1 LTVKAKYG
9 IHFNLDS
16 GDGKELEG
24 EHMVASALMVLGTG
38 SHVGKSLITAA
49 LCRIL
54 AQEGYRVAPFKAQN
68 MALNSAAT
76 PDGFEIGRAQAMQ
89 AEAAG
94 VAPAADMNP
103 ILMKPSSHTSS
114 QIIVQGRVWGQ
125 LSAADYHLHR
135 VEEFFP
141 AVLESYR
148 RLAAD
153 YEIIVLEGAGSPAE
167 INLKAHD
174 IVNMRMAEA
183 AEASCLLL
191 GDIDRGGV
199 FASLLGTLEL
209 LEERERRRIRGY
221 LINKF
226 RGDVTLLQPGIEMVK
241 TRMAIPC
248 VGVIPYLPD
257 VGLDEE
263 DGVAV
268 EDRKT
273 AARMWRDNDDTLD
286 RRLRVGV
293 IALPH
298 MSNFT
303 DFDALAAE
311 PSVALAYLSR
321 ANEVAD
327 ADVVIIPGSKQT
339 ISDLQWLEFEG
350 FAGAIQQH
358 AERALTVG
366 ICGGMQMLG
375 LEVRDSGGLEGGGQK
390 RGLGL
395 LSISTTLIDDKV
407 TQQTA
412 AQLITPQLFGQEM
425 PYDRISGY
433 EIHLGTTDYQP
444 GAGPL
449 LTIKRKNGSV
459 SIDGATSSNGRV
471 IGTYLHGLF
480 DDDAF
485 RHNFVN
491 AARAACKLSPPS
503 TFSNFKA
510 EREARFDR
518 LAAHVRTATDIDTIL
533 SWLKL
538 RASLVAEVH

>member
-1 LTVKAKYG
+1 M
-9 IHFNLDS
+9 S
-16 GDGKELEG
+16 
-24 EHMVASALMVLGTG
+24 ASALMVLGTG

-49 LCRIL
+49 LCRIF

-94 VAPAADMNP
+94 IAPAADMNP

-183 AEASCLLL
+183 AEASCVLI

-209 LEERERRRIRGY
+209 LEEQERKRIRGY

-226 RGDVTLLQPGIEMVK
+226 RGDVSLLQPGIEMIK
-241 TRMAIPC
+241 ARMATPC

-273 AARMWRDNDDTLD
+273 AARMWRDNDDTPD

-321 ANEVAD
+321 ASEVAD

-339 ISDLQWLEFEG
+339 ISDLQWLEVEG
-350 FAGAIQQH
+350 FDKTIQKH
-358 AERALTVG
+358 AERGLTVG

-390 RGLGL
+390 GALGL
-395 LSISTTLIDDKV
+395 LPIRTTLIEDKV
-407 TQQTA
+407 TQRTV
-412 AQLITPQLFGQEM
+412 AQLLSPQLFGQEM
-425 PYDRISGY
+425 SYVRASGY
-433 EIHLGTTDYQP
+433 EIHLGATDYQS
-444 GAGPL
+444 GAKPL
-449 LTIKRKNGSV
+449 LHIRREDGFTAT
-459 SIDGATSSNGRV
+459 DGATSPDGRI
-471 IGTYLHGLF
+471 IGTYLHGIF
-480 DDDAF
+480 DDDEF
-485 RHNFVN
+485 RHAFLS
-491 AARAACKLSPPS
+491 AARSACQLAPPRA
-503 TFSNFKA
+503 FVNFKA

-518 LAAHVRTATDIDTIL
+518 LAAHVRQAIDLDTIL
-533 SWLKL
+533 GWLTVRTPL
-538 RASLVAEVH
+538 PARTAGSVSIN

>member
-1 LTVKAKYG
+1 V
-9 IHFNLDS
+9 S
-16 GDGKELEG
+16 
-24 EHMVASALMVLGTG
+24 ASALMVLGTG

-54 AQEGYRVAPFKAQN
+54 VQEGYRVAPFKAQN

-103 ILMKPSSHTSS
+103 ILMKPSSDTSA

-125 LSAADYHLHR
+125 VTAADYHLHR

-153 YEIIVLEGAGSPAE
+153 YDIIVLEGAGSPAE
-167 INLKAHD
+167 INLRAHD

-183 AEASCLLL
+183 AEASCLLI

-199 FASLLGTLEL
+199 FASLLGTHEL
-209 LEERERRRIRGY
+209 LEEQERKRIRGY

-226 RGDVTLLQPGIEMVK
+226 RGDVTLLQPGIEMIK
-241 TRMAIPC
+241 ARMPTPC
-248 VGVIPYLPD
+248 VGVIPYLHD

-263 DGVAV
+263 DGVAM

-273 AARMWRDNDDTLD
+273 AARMWRDNDESPD
-286 RRLRVGV
+286 RNLRVGV

-321 ANEVAD
+321 ASEVAD
-327 ADVVIIPGSKQT
+327 ADVIIIPGTKQT
-339 ISDLQWLEFEG
+339 VSDLKWLELGG
-350 FAGAIQQH
+350 FDKAIQKQV
-358 AERALTVG
+358 ARSLTIGV
-366 ICGGMQMLG
+366 CGGMQMLG
-375 LEVRDSGGLEGGGQK
+375 LDIRDSAGLEGGGQT

-395 LSISTTLIDDKV
+395 LPISTTLLDDKV
-407 TQQTA
+407 TQRTV
-412 AQLITPQLFGQEM
+412 AQLVTPQLFGQEM
-425 PYDRISGY
+425 ICDRASGY
-433 EIHLGTTDYQP
+433 EIHLGVTEYQS
-444 GAGPL
+444 GAKPL
-449 LTIKRKNGSV
+449 LHIRREGHGQFEV
-459 SIDGATSSNGRV
+459 DGATSADGRI

-480 DDDAF
+480 DDDEF
-485 RHNFVN
+485 RHAFLR
-491 AARAACKLSPPS
+491 AARAACQLAPPRA
-503 TFSNFKA
+503 FANVKA

-518 LAAHVRTATDIDTIL
+518 LAAHVRDAIDLDTIL
-533 SWLKL
+533 GWLKM
-538 RASLVAEVH
+538 RTPQAAHTS

>member
-1 LTVKAKYG
+1 
-9 IHFNLDS
+9 
-16 GDGKELEG
+16 
-24 EHMVASALMVLGTG
+24 MVLGTG

-54 AQEGYRVAPFKAQN
+54 AQERYRVAPFKAQN

-76 PDGFEIGRAQAMQ
+76 PDGFEIGRAQALQ

-94 VAPAADMNP
+94 VAPVADMNP

-183 AEASCLLL
+183 AEASCLLI

-209 LEERERRRIRGY
+209 LEEQERKRIRGY

-226 RGDVTLLQPGIEMVK
+226 RGDVTLLQPGIEMIK
-241 TRMAIPC
+241 ARIATPC

-263 DGVAV
+263 DGVAM

-273 AARMWRDNDDTLD
+273 AARMWRDNDDTPD
-286 RRLRVGV
+286 QRLRVGV

-321 ANEVAD
+321 AKEVAD

-339 ISDLQWLEFEG
+339 ISDLLWLEAEG
-350 FAGAIQQH
+350 FARAIQKH
-358 AERALTVG
+358 AGHALTVG

-390 RGLGL
+390 DALGL
-395 LSISTTLIDDKV
+395 LPIRTTLIEDKV
-407 TQQTA
+407 TQRSV
-412 AQLITPQLFGQEM
+412 AQLLSPQLFRQEM
-425 PYDRISGY
+425 SCLHASGY
-433 EIHLGTTDYQP
+433 EIHLGTTDYQS
-444 GAGPL
+444 GAKPL
-449 LTIKRKNGSV
+449 FHITREDGFTA
-459 SIDGATSSNGRV
+459 IDGATSQDGRI
-471 IGTYLHGLF
+471 IGTYLHGVF
-480 DDDAF
+480 DDDEF
-485 RHNFVN
+485 RHAFLS
-491 AARAACKLSPPS
+491 AARTACQLAPPRAF
-503 TFSNFKA
+503 TNFRA

-518 LAAHVRTATDIDTIL
+518 LAAHVRQAIDLNVIL
-533 SWLKL
+533 GWLKL
-538 RASLVAEVH
+538 RTPQPARSDDSVSIS